1 LIVNVAVVDV
11 ATAQDA
17 PESVTVTV
25 VLVVEPVAEQLVK
38 PAPSVTVGDAGIVKP
53 ELKTTVIVAP
63 LASAPVEL
71 VLNCSVQSERAP
83 PV

>member
-1 LIVNVAVVDV
+1 
-11 ATAQDA
+11 
-17 PESVTVTV
+17 
-25 VLVVEPVAEQLVK
+25 
-38 PAPSVTVGDAGIVKP
+38 
-53 ELKTTVIVAP
+53 LKTTVIVAP